1 MLVNELV
8 NKMNNKNNMVS
19 LSKIIETK
27 QYLPFE
33 QKTALVKNII
43 EQSITYDNGFAQINE
58 IDQYIHFTIETIK
71 AYTNIEFGEA
81 PIEDYDL
88 LCSSGLL
95 GDIIATFDGEYKML
109 LNMVEMQKRY
119 VLAQNSIESQVA
131 KFLNS
136 FSADLDV
143 LAIAFKDKIE
153 EFNVNFN
160 PEDISK
166 LTELISTFK

>member
-1 MLVNELV
+1 MLVKELIE
-8 NKMNNKNNMVS
+8 KYNKNNMVS

-43 EQSITYDNGFAQINE
+43 EQSVIYDNGFAQINE
-58 IDQYIHFTIETIK
+58 IDQYINFTIGTIK
-71 AYTNIEFGEA
+71 AYTNIEFSDT

-95 GDIIATFDGEYKML
+95 GGVIDTFEGEYKMI

-119 VLAQNSIESQVA
+119 ILSQNSVESQVA

-143 LAIAFKDKIE
+143 LAVAFKDKIE

-160 PEDISK
+160 SEDISK
-166 LTELISTFK
+166 LTDLISKFK